1 MGRLG
6 IVLKIAGVA
15 VLVVAILLGVAA
27 MMLNSSSVQNRM
39 MGYATDLLQ
48 EKLNTQ
54 VKIDS
59 VHVNFL
65 AQKALLTGLEV
76 EDQQQRKM
84 LSLNSLSANFSLWDL
99 LNHMVTISNVEME
112 GVRAR
117 LYKEEG
123 QPANYQFVID
133 AFKKDPRKTADA
145 DTTAR
150 DTTKKDGLQLNI
162 KNFRLAD
169 VDVQYNEEHWANLGL
184 LTIDKRRKTWNV
196 NVGSLRYRRD
206 NHQPRKNEG
215 KTGRG
220 YFDTGH
226 LDVLANLRL
235 TVDYIGKDTV
245 HAELAQCSIKDS
257 VAGINLKDLRFKVG
271 ANRQTA
277 RLTDV
282 VIQQESTTLQFAEG
296 ELQLPN
302 KKTGATLAYS
312 TSEIKGRTVL
322 KDIARP
328 FAPVLSQFV
337 MPLNLSV
344 KLSGTDGMMAFSD
357 IKVSTDDQR
366 LNIAASGGINHL
378 KDKEQ
383 MTIRFHVNNMTAKG
397 NIKREIINQFAVKKF
412 MMKQLD
418 ALGTIGYTGD
428 IAILRQRETFSGL
441 LRTAVGAMNFTVALD
456 GATKYVSGSLRTSN
470 LQLGKALDMPDI
482 GKIVGN
488 ATFKFDYSVPRT
500 KKIRQQRGGKLPIGS
515 VQANIVEAHYK
526 KITARD
532 IYATIESNG
541 ATAQGNIAQKN
552 KHVDLLC
559 SFSFDNTD
567 ALRKMKI
574 KPGVKINTFE
584 KIGKQIEEK
593 KMKAQQKKADKKAKK
608 QAAKQ
613 KTDY

>member
-1 MGRLG
+1 MTRLRL
-6 IVLKIAGVA
+6 VLKIAGITA
-15 VLVVAILLGVAA
+15 LVVSVLLGVAA
-27 MMLNSSSVQNRM
+27 VMLNSSSVQNRM
-39 MGYATDLLQ
+39 MGYATSLLQ

-54 VKIDS
+54 VRIDS

-65 AQKALLTGLEV
+65 TQKALLAGLEV
-76 EDQQQRKM
+76 DDQQQREM
-84 LSLNSLSANFSLWDL
+84 LSLNRLSANFSLWDL
-99 LNHMVTISNVEME
+99 LRHTVTISNVEMT

-117 LYKEEG
+117 LYKEDG

-133 AFKKDPRKTADA
+133 AFKKDPQKVDA

-169 VDVQYNEEHWANLGL
+169 VDIQYNEEQWANLGL
-184 LTIDKRRKTWNV
+184 LTIDKRRKKWNA
-196 NVGSLRYRRD
+196 NIGNLRYKRD
-206 NHQPRKNEG
+206 NHLPRKNEG
-215 KTGRG
+215 KSGRG
-220 YFDTGH
+220 HFDTGH
-226 LDVLANLRL
+226 LDVFANLRL
-235 TVDYIGKDTV
+235 TVDHIEKDSV
-245 HAELAQCSIKDS
+245 HAELMQCSIADS

-277 RLTDV
+277 RLADV

-296 ELQLPN
+296 ELRLPN
-302 KKTGATLAYS
+302 KKTGATLAYN

-328 FAPVLSQFV
+328 FAPVLDHFV

-344 KLSGTDGMMAFSD
+344 KLSGTDNTMTFSD
-357 IKVSTDDQR
+357 IKVTTDDQR
-366 LNIAASGGINHL
+366 LNIAARGGIEHL
-378 KDKEQ
+378 KDKDRIA
-383 MTIRFHVNNMTAKG
+383 IRFHVNDMKAKG
-397 NIKREIINQFAVKKF
+397 NIKREIINQFVVKKF

-428 IAILRQRETFSGL
+428 IAILRKRETFSGL
-441 LRTAVGAMNFTVALD
+441 LRTMAGAMNLTVTLD
-456 GATKYVSGSLRTSN
+456 GATKYVSGSVRTSD
-470 LQLGKALDMPDI
+470 LQLGKVLDMPDI
-482 GKIVGN
+482 GKVAAN

-500 KKIRQQRGGKLPIGS
+500 KKMRRQYGGKLPIGS
-515 VQANIVEAHYK
+515 VQANITEAHYK
-526 KITARD
+526 KLAVRD

-541 ATAQGNIAQKN
+541 ARAQGNIEQKN
-552 KHVDLLC
+552 KHVNLLC

-593 KMKAQQKKADKKAKK
+593 KKKIKQKKADKKANKK
-608 QAAKQ
+608 AK
-613 KTDY
+613 KV

>member
-1 MGRLG
+1 M
-6 IVLKIAGVA
+6 VSV
-15 VLVVAILLGVAA
+15 LLGVAA
-27 MMLNSSSVQNRM
+27 VMLNSSSVQNRM
-39 MGYATDLLQ
+39 MGYATSLLQ

-54 VKIDS
+54 VRIDS

-65 AQKALLTGLEV
+65 TQKALLAGLEV
-76 EDQQQRKM
+76 DDQQQREM

-99 LNHMVTISNVEME
+99 LRHTVTISNVEMT

-117 LYKEEG
+117 LYKEDG

-133 AFKKDPRKTADA
+133 AFKKDPQKVDA

-184 LTIDKRRKTWNV
+184 LTIDKRWKKWNV
-196 NVGSLRYRRD
+196 NIGNLHYKRD

-215 KTGRG
+215 KSSRG

-226 LDVLANLRL
+226 LDVLANLKL
-235 TVDYIGKDTV
+235 TVDHIEKDSV
-245 HAELAQCSIKDS
+245 HAELTQCSIADS

-277 RLTDV
+277 RLADV
-282 VIQQESTTLQFAEG
+282 VIQQENTTLQFAEG
-296 ELQLPN
+296 ELRLPN
-302 KKTGATLAYS
+302 KKTGATLAYG
-312 TSEIKGRTVL
+312 TSEIKGKTVL

-328 FAPVLSQFV
+328 FAPVLGQFV

-344 KLSGTDGMMAFSD
+344 KLSGTDDTMTFSD
-357 IKVSTDDQR
+357 IKVTTDDQR
-366 LNIAASGGINHL
+366 LSIAANGGIEHL
-378 KDKEQ
+378 KDKER
-383 MTIRFHVNNMTAKG
+383 MAIRFHVSDMKAKG
-397 NIKREIINQFAVKKF
+397 NIKREIINQFVVKKF

-428 IAILRQRETFSGL
+428 IAILRKRETFSGL
-441 LRTAVGAMNFTVALD
+441 LRTMAGAMNLTVTLD
-456 GATKYVSGSLRTSN
+456 GATKYVSGSVRTSD
-470 LQLGKALDMPDI
+470 LQLGKVLDMPDI
-482 GKIVGN
+482 GKVAAN

-500 KKIRQQRGGKLPIGS
+500 KKMRRQYGGKLPIGS
-515 VQANIVEAHYK
+515 VQANITEAHYK
-526 KITARD
+526 KLAVRD

-541 ATAQGNIAQKN
+541 ARAQGNIEQKN

-567 ALRKMKI
+567 ELRKIKI

-584 KIGKQIEEK
+584 KIGKQIKEK
-593 KMKAQQKKADKKAKK
+593 KEKVKQKKADKKEKKDKKTKK
-608 QAAKQ
+608 QVSL
-613 KTDY
+613 

>member
-1 MGRLG
+1 MRRLRL
-6 IVLKIAGVA
+6 VLKIAGGV
-15 VLVVAILLGVAA
+15 VLVVSILFGVAA
-27 MMLNSSSVQNRM
+27 VMLNSSSVQNRM
-39 MGYATDLLQ
+39 MSYATSLLQ
-48 EKLNTQ
+48 EKLKTQ

-59 VHVNFL
+59 VYVNFL
-65 AQKALLTGLEV
+65 AQKALLVGLEV
-76 EDQQQRKM
+76 EDRQQRKM
-84 LSLNSLSANFSLWDL
+84 LNLNSLSANFSLWDL
-99 LNHMVTISNVEME
+99 LSHTVTISDVQVE

-117 LYKEEG
+117 LYKEQG
-123 QPANYQFVID
+123 QPANYQFIID
-133 AFKKDPRKTADA
+133 AFKKDPQKADA
-145 DTTAR
+145 DKAAR
-150 DTTKKDGLQLNI
+150 DTTKTNGLQLNI

-169 VDVQYNEEHWANLGL
+169 VDVQYNEDNWASLGL
-184 LTIDKRRKTWNV
+184 LTVDKRRKRWLV
-196 NVGSLRYRRD
+196 NVDNLHYKHD
-206 NHQPRKNEG
+206 NHLPRKNEG
-215 KTGRG
+215 NSNRG
-220 YFDTGH
+220 YFDAGH

-235 TVDYIGKDTV
+235 TVDHIEKDSV
-245 HAELAQCSIKDS
+245 HAELTRCNIADS

-277 RLTDV
+277 HLADV
-282 VIQQESTTLQFAEG
+282 VIQHESTTLQFAEG
-296 ELQLPN
+296 ELRLPN
-302 KKTGATLAYS
+302 KKAGTTLAYS

-328 FAPVLSQFV
+328 FAPVLQQFV

-344 KLSGTDGMMAFSD
+344 KLSGTDSTMTFED
-357 IKVSTDDQR
+357 IKVTTDDQR
-366 LNIAASGGINHL
+366 LDIAANGGISHL
-378 KDKEQ
+378 NDKERLAV
-383 MTIRFHVNNMTAKG
+383 RFHVSNMTAKG
-397 NIKREIINQFAVKKF
+397 NIKREIINQFVVKKF

-428 IAILRQRETFSGL
+428 IAILRKRETFSGL

-456 GATKYVSGSLRTSN
+456 GATKYVSGSVRTSN
-470 LQLGKALDMPDI
+470 LHLGKALDMPDI

-500 KKIRQQRGGKLPIGS
+500 KKIRRQHGGKLPIGS
-515 VQANIVEAHYK
+515 VQANISEAHYK

-541 ATAQGNIAQKN
+541 AKAQGNITQKN

-567 ALRKMKI
+567 ALHKMKI

-593 KMKAQQKKADKKAKK
+593 KMKAKQKKADKKAKK
-608 QAAKQ
+608 QAAR
-613 KTDY
+613 

>member
-1 MGRLG
+1 MRRFRL
-6 IVLKIAGVA
+6 VLKIAGITA
-15 VLVVAILLGVAA
+15 LVVSVLLGVAA
-27 MMLNSSSVQNRM
+27 VMLNSSSVQNRM
-39 MGYATDLLQ
+39 MGYATSLLQ

-54 VKIDS
+54 VRIDS

-65 AQKALLTGLEV
+65 TQKALLAGLEV
-76 EDQQQRKM
+76 DDQQQREM
-84 LSLNSLSANFSLWDL
+84 LSLNNLSANFSLWDL
-99 LNHMVTISNVEME
+99 LRHTVTISNVEMT

-117 LYKEEG
+117 LYKEDG

-133 AFKKDPRKTADA
+133 AFKKDPQKVDT

-184 LTIDKRRKTWNV
+184 LTIDKRWKKWNV
-196 NVGSLRYRRD
+196 NIGNLRYKRD

-215 KTGRG
+215 KSSRG

-226 LDVLANLRL
+226 LDVLANLKL
-235 TVDYIGKDTV
+235 TVDHIEKDSV
-245 HAELAQCSIKDS
+245 HAELTQCSIADS

-277 RLTDV
+277 RLADV
-282 VIQQESTTLQFAEG
+282 VIQQENTTLQFAEG
-296 ELQLPN
+296 ELRLPN
-302 KKTGATLAYS
+302 KKTGTTLAYS

-328 FAPVLSQFV
+328 FAPVLGQFV

-344 KLSGTDGMMAFSD
+344 KLSGTDDTMTFSD
-357 IKVSTDDQR
+357 IKVTTDDQR
-366 LNIAASGGINHL
+366 LSIAANGGIEHL
-378 KDKEQ
+378 KDKER
-383 MTIRFHVNNMTAKG
+383 MAIRFHVNDMKAKG
-397 NIKREIINQFAVKKF
+397 NIKREIINQFVVKKF

-428 IAILRQRETFSGL
+428 IAILRKRETFSGL
-441 LRTAVGAMNFTVALD
+441 LRTMAGAMNLTVTLD
-456 GATKYVSGSLRTSN
+456 GATKYVSGSVRTSD
-470 LQLGKALDMPDI
+470 LQLGKVLDMPDI
-482 GKIVGN
+482 GKVAAN

-500 KKIRQQRGGKLPIGS
+500 KKMRRQYGGKLPIGS
-515 VQANIVEAHYK
+515 VQANITEAHYK
-526 KITARD
+526 KLAVRD

-541 ATAQGNIAQKN
+541 ARAQGNIEQKN

-567 ALRKMKI
+567 ELRKIKI

-584 KIGKQIEEK
+584 KIGKQIKEK
-593 KMKAQQKKADKKAKK
+593 KEKVKQKKTDKKEKKDKKTKK
-608 QAAKQ
+608 QVSL
-613 KTDY
+613 

>member
-1 MGRLG
+1 MTRLRL
-6 IVLKIAGVA
+6 VLKIAGITA
-15 VLVVAILLGVAA
+15 LVVSVLLGVAA
-27 MMLNSSSVQNRM
+27 VMLNSSSVQNRM
-39 MGYATDLLQ
+39 MGYATSLLQ

-54 VKIDS
+54 VRIDS

-65 AQKALLTGLEV
+65 TQKALLAGLEV
-76 EDQQQRKM
+76 DDQQQREM
-84 LSLNSLSANFSLWDL
+84 LSLNRLSANFSLWDL
-99 LNHMVTISNVEME
+99 LRHTVTISNVEMT

-133 AFKKDPRKTADA
+133 AFKKDPQKVDA

-184 LTIDKRRKTWNV
+184 LTIDKRRKKWTV
-196 NVGSLRYRRD
+196 NIGNLRYKRD
-206 NHQPRKNEG
+206 NHLPRKNEG
-215 KTGRG
+215 KSGRG
-220 YFDTGH
+220 YFDMGH
-226 LDVLANLRL
+226 LDVFANLKL
-235 TVDYIGKDTV
+235 TVDHIEKDSV
-245 HAELAQCSIKDS
+245 HAELTQCSIADS

-277 RLTDV
+277 RLADV

-296 ELQLPN
+296 ELRLPN

-328 FAPVLSQFV
+328 FAPVLDHFV

-344 KLSGTDGMMAFSD
+344 KLSGTDNTMTFSD
-357 IKVSTDDQR
+357 IKITTDDQR
-366 LNIAASGGINHL
+366 LNIAARGGIEHL
-378 KDKEQ
+378 KDKDR
-383 MTIRFHVNNMTAKG
+383 MAIRFHVNDMKAKG
-397 NIKREIINQFAVKKF
+397 NIKREIINQFVVKKF

-428 IAILRQRETFSGL
+428 IAILRKRETFSGL
-441 LRTAVGAMNFTVALD
+441 LRTMAGAMNLTVTLD
-456 GATKYVSGSLRTSN
+456 GATKYVSGSVRTSD
-470 LQLGKALDMPDI
+470 LQLGKVLDMPDI
-482 GKIVGN
+482 GKVAAN

-500 KKIRQQRGGKLPIGS
+500 KKMRRQYGGKLPIGS
-515 VQANIVEAHYK
+515 VQANITEAHYK
-526 KITARD
+526 KLAVRD

-541 ATAQGNIAQKN
+541 ARAQGNIEQKN
-552 KHVDLLC
+552 KHVNLLC

-567 ALRKMKI
+567 ALRKMRI

-593 KMKAQQKKADKKAKK
+593 KKKIKQKKADKKANKK
-608 QAAKQ
+608 AK
-613 KTDY
+613 KV